1 MYTKVPVKDIDE
13 IELIGLFVSNLEKGK
28 LVGWVYNGAEESFET
43 FSIPS
48 FLFDENDAPNLD
60 FAYVEDET
68 EPLMQNYTRNFY
80 D

>member
-13 IELIGLFVSNLEKGK
+13 IELIGLFVSNLERGK
-28 LVGWVYNGAEESFET
+28 LIGWVFNGAEEKFET

-60 FAYVEDET
+60 FAYAEGES
-68 EPLMQNYTRNFY
+68 EPLMQDQARSFY